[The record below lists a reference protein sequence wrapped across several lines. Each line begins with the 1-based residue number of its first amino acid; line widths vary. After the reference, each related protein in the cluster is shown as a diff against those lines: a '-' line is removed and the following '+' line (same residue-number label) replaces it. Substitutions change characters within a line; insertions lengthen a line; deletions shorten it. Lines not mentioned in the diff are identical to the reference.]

1 MKVMKFGGRS
11 LGSPEKMKQVLDIIA
26 AGSEPVVVVLSALGG
41 TSQNLREVAE
51 SLQNNRI
58 SSTKKIIKKIETYYR
73 DFINGVLQN
82 NELKSKALANMDEHF
97 GFLQFLT
104 RLSYSDALCKD
115 ILSQGELMSTLLL
128 SACLSE
134 AGLDHKVLPAL
145 DFMQADKLGEPLIG
159 NIKVKLTQLMKAH
172 PDTKL
177 FITQGSLCRN
187 ARGEVDNLNIGGSDY
202 TASAIAAAMGASICE
217 IWTDIPT
224 IHNND
229 STIVHDTKPVENL
242 TFDEAAELAYFGEK
256 VLHPASVWPARHY
269 NIPVRLLNTQ
279 QPAGMGTLIQNLAE
293 TTGPKVIAARDKITV
308 VNIKSSRMLMAFGF
322 LEKIVSVFEQFHT
335 SIDMVT
341 TSEIAVSVTIDN
353 TEHIEDIAKQLENY
367 GVVTVEENQTLIT
380 IVGNQLLKSPKV
392 MMQIFDAVGDIPLK
406 MSSYGAS
413 LHNLSL
419 LIPDVSKEEALTKL
433 HKALF

>member
-11 LGSPEKMKQVLDIIA
+11 LGSPEKMKQVLSIIT
-26 AGSEPVVVVLSALGG
+26 SNNDPVVVVLSALGG
-41 TSQNLREVAE
+41 TSQNLREVAD

-58 SSTKKIIKKIETYYR
+58 SFTKKIVKKIENYYR

-82 NELKSKALANMDEHF
+82 NELKSKTLADMDEHF
-97 GFLQFLT
+97 SFLNFLT
-104 RLSYSDALCKD
+104 KLSYSDALCKD
-115 ILSQGELMSTLLL
+115 ILSQGELISTLLL

-134 AGLDHKVLPAL
+134 ANLNHKVLPAL

-159 NIKVKLTQLMKAH
+159 NIKVKLTQMMKAY
-172 PDTKL
+172 PETKL

-187 ARGEVDNLNIGGSDY
+187 ARGEVDNLSVGGSDY

-224 IHNND
+224 VHNND
-229 STIVHDTKPVENL
+229 PTFVHDTKPVENL

-279 QPAGMGTLIQNLAE
+279 QPDSLGTLIQNLAE

-353 TEHIEDIAKQLENY
+353 TEHIEEIAKNLENY
-367 GVVTVEENQTLIT
+367 GVVSVEENQTLIT
-380 IVGNQLLKSPKV
+380 IVGNQLIKSPQV
-392 MMQIFDAVGDIPLK
+392 MTQVFDAVAGIPLK
-406 MSSYGAS
+406 MASYGAS
-413 LHNLSL
+413 LHNISL
-419 LIPDVSKEEALTKL
+419 LISDLNKEEALTKL